1 VQRLFNQ
8 LVLVPW
14 LRVLAW
20 TYGFTLGL
28 ENFWM
33 LALNRVRF
41 NVSLETLGPDFLGI
55 LAEGRFGAGAFR
67 R

>member
-1 VQRLFNQ
+1 
-8 LVLVPW
+8 
-14 LRVLAW
+14 
-20 TYGFTLGL
+20 
-28 ENFWM
+28 M